1 MFDLF
6 RFFLLRPPEK
16 PEAADAIRLAEAGP
30 LHDQLKLAR
39 SGLEPL
45 DAMGRIAA
53 AFIAGDDFVGAP
65 DGVQNAPALAQLRG
79 ALALKPSAGLADLK
93 AMISNAFGTDAA
105 AVAASEPLRSDK
117 AHVHDS
123 LLAVKLVAPAVS
135 TNLDHLPL
143 DARLID
149 LIERAAADDR
159 ALDEP
164 GAAPAALTRLLVLPA
179 DLFPLP
185 SPLEQRRSAAA
196 PAPQAPTDT
205 HEAASA
211 QHASAIEAA
220 LTELGNAT
228 PDDFS
233 RPAATAATPTAAPS
247 AAPAATSSS
256 RAPGFFERLFGAVGS
271 GPAALA
277 RPATAVAMQGAAG
290 ARFTLRPEAID
301 QFRPATQAVLR
312 DLQLDLRTT
321 PTPTAMRVLRSELG
335 RVQQVLDQQAAST
348 SAVARIGEPRFQFG
362 GVPAIAPKIVM
373 PLVPLILPLPFPLPA
388 VHGHI
393 KPVGMAD
400 LLVVKYQL
408 LRYERGEVA
417 YIENIL
423 KGENSARSVRRLETT
438 EETTVQESETTKEEE
453 RDLQSTERFELK
465 NETENTVS
473 AEGNLKSGNAFSPSY
488 GPMLEFQ
495 GGTDTPVS
503 GSQSQSSRQASNYSR
518 EVTSRSASKVTERVR
533 KQVTLRKL
541 REFEEKTTHGF
552 DNTQAGSANVTGVF
566 QWVEKVLRGQV
577 FNYGRRL
584 MFDIM
589 VPEPAAFLQQAM
601 MAGTPAGQGLIK
613 PEEFKLDPANIQ
625 EWNYSGLAAKFGATG
640 IEPPPQQWITVSKTF
655 TGRNPNPKT
664 NSAIAVEQPIK
675 DDYQAVNG
683 WVFVQSA
690 VWSGDW
696 AVDVTVGA
704 WGTRATNSNL
714 GGFGFPLY
722 NEVGSIP
729 ISANIFHVE
738 SYAISVEINCVR
750 TLRSFTSWQS
760 RTHDAILRAY
770 LGRLG
775 EYEERLA
782 NLQASARVQALGRD
796 PDENQRLI
804 REELKRSCISVFT
817 YQHFD
822 LFGAVELS
830 PQGYVQI
837 KLAKAE
843 AQGEFIRFFEQAFE
857 WEQMI
862 YLFYPYF
869 WGTKFFWLFKLRLD
883 EADPRL
889 KDFLKAG
896 EARVTVPVRPGFEA
910 AVAHYLETGELWN
923 GSSPLDITSET
934 YLPIMKEIQARDA
947 VPGTETPYGD
957 PWEVRMPTSLVAVR
971 DDGKLPRW
979 KEQPVGSGKW
989 VEDTPV

>member
-1 MFDLF
+1 
-6 RFFLLRPPEK
+6 LL
-16 PEAADAIRLAEAGP
+16 
-30 LHDQLKLAR
+30 
-39 SGLEPL
+39 
-45 DAMGRIAA
+45 
-53 AFIAGDDFVGAP
+53 
-65 DGVQNAPALAQLRG
+65 
-79 ALALKPSAGLADLK
+79 
-93 AMISNAFGTDAA
+93 
-105 AVAASEPLRSDK
+105 
-117 AHVHDS
+117 
-123 LLAVKLVAPAVS
+123 
-135 TNLDHLPL
+135 
-143 DARLID
+143 
-149 LIERAAADDR
+149 
-159 ALDEP
+159 
-164 GAAPAALTRLLVLPA
+164 
-179 DLFPLP
+179 
-185 SPLEQRRSAAA
+185 
-196 PAPQAPTDT
+196 
-205 HEAASA
+205 
-211 QHASAIEAA
+211 
-220 LTELGNAT
+220 
-228 PDDFS
+228 
-233 RPAATAATPTAAPS
+233 
-247 AAPAATSSS
+247 
-256 RAPGFFERLFGAVGS
+256 
-271 GPAALA
+271 
-277 RPATAVAMQGAAG
+277 
-290 ARFTLRPEAID
+290 
-301 QFRPATQAVLR
+301 
-312 DLQLDLRTT
+312 
-321 PTPTAMRVLRSELG
+321 
-335 RVQQVLDQQAAST
+335 
-348 SAVARIGEPRFQFG
+348 
-362 GVPAIAPKIVM
+362 
-373 PLVPLILPLPFPLPA
+373 LPLPFPLPA

-495 GGTDTPVS
+495 GGTDAPVS

-552 DNTQAGSANVTGVF
+552 DNSQAGAANVTGVF

-601 MAGTPAGQGLIK
+601 MAATPAGQGLVK
-613 PEEFKLDPANIQ
+613 PEEFKLGPTDVQ
-625 EWNYSGLAAKFGATG
+625 EWNYPGLAAKYGATG

-655 TGRNPNPKT
+655 TGRNPNANT
-664 NSAIAVEQPIK
+664 NSAIAVEQPIP

-683 WVFVQSA
+683 WVYVEPA

-696 AVDVTVGA
+696 SVDVTVGA
-704 WGTRATNSNL
+704 WATRATNSNV

-722 NEVGSIP
+722 NEVKSIP
-729 ISANIFHVE
+729 ITAQLFHVE
-738 SYAISVEINCVR
+738 AYAISVEVNCIR
-750 TLRSFTSWQS
+750 TARSFASWQS

-770 LGRLG
+770 LARLG

-782 NLQASARVQALGRD
+782 NLQASSRVLALGHD

-804 REELKRSCISVFT
+804 REELKKSCISVFT

-822 LFGAVELS
+822 VFGAVELS

-837 KLAKAE
+837 KLAEAE
-843 AQGEFIRFFEQAFE
+843 AQGDFIRFFEQAFE

-979 KEQPVGSGKW
+979 KEQPAGSGKW

>member
-6 RFFLLRPPEK
+6 RFFMLRPPEK
-16 PEAADAIRLAEAGP
+16 PEAGDGIPLAEAGP

-39 SGLEPL
+39 AAVEPL
-45 DAMGRIAA
+45 DAMGKVAA
-53 AFIAGDDFVGAP
+53 AFIAGSGFVGDP
-65 DGVQNAPALAQLRG
+65 DGVANSAPLARLHG
-79 ALALKPSAGLADLK
+79 ALALQPETGLDDLK
-93 AMISNAFGTDAA
+93 GLISTAFDADAA
-105 AVAASEPLRSDK
+105 VVAASESLRSDK
-117 AHVHDS
+117 ARLQDS
-123 LLAVKLVAPAVS
+123 LLAIKLAAPAEP
-135 TNLDHLPL
+135 TNLEHL
-143 DARLID
+143 ARDVRLVD
-149 LIERAAADDR
+149 LVERAAADD
-159 ALDEP
+159 ATLDEP
-164 GAAPAALTRLLVLPA
+164 QAVARALKRLLVLPA

-185 SPLEQRRSAAA
+185 SPLDQRRAASTPTEPPPADAHNAAAEQRAAA
-196 PAPQAPTDT
+196 
-205 HEAASA
+205 
-211 QHASAIEAA
+211 IEGA

-233 RPAATAATPTAAPS
+233 RPAATVPVAIATTAAPFAT
-247 AAPAATSSS
+247 AAPAGE
-256 RAPGFFERLFGAVGS
+256 PGFLARLFGLGGS
-271 GPAALA
+271 AAAALA
-277 RPATAVAMQGAAG
+277 RPAATVAIQGAAD
-290 ARFTLRPEAID
+290 ARLTLRPEAIG
-301 QFRPATQAVLR
+301 QLRPDSQAVLR
-312 DLQLDLRTT
+312 DLQLDLGTT
-321 PTPTAMRVLRSELG
+321 SAPTAVRVLRAELG
-335 RVQQVLDQQAAST
+335 RVRQALDGQALVRD
-348 SAVARIGEPRFQFG
+348 VARIGEPRFQFG
-362 GVPAIAPKIVM
+362 GVPAIAPKILM
-373 PLVPLILPLPFPLPA
+373 PLMPLLMPWPK

-423 KGENSARSVRRLETT
+423 KGENSQRSVRRLETT
-438 EETTVQESETTKEEE
+438 EETTVLESETTKEEE

-495 GGTDTPVS
+495 GGTDAPVS

-552 DNTQAGSANVTGVF
+552 DNTQAGAANVTGVF

-589 VPEPAAFLQQAM
+589 VPEPAAFLQQALM
-601 MAGTPAGQGLIK
+601 FATPAGQGLVK
-613 PEEFKLDPANIQ
+613 PEEFKLGPTSVQ
-625 EWNYSGLAAKFGATG
+625 EWNYPSLAAKYGATG
-640 IEPPPQQWITVSKTF
+640 IEPPPQQRITVSKTF
-655 TGRNPNPKT
+655 SGRNANPNT
-664 NSAIAVEQPIK
+664 NSAVAVEQPIK
-675 DDYQAVNG
+675 DDYQAVDG
-683 WVFVQSA
+683 WVFVEPT
-690 VWSGDW
+690 VWSADW
-696 AVDVTVGA
+696 SVDVTVGA
-704 WGTRATNSNL
+704 WGTRATNSNV

-729 ISANIFHVE
+729 ISVNAFHVE
-738 SYAISVEINCVR
+738 SYAITVEINCMR
-750 TLRSFTSWQS
+750 TARSFASWQS

-770 LGRLG
+770 LARLG

-782 NLQASARVQALGRD
+782 NLQASARVEALGKD

-804 REELKRSCISVFT
+804 REELKKSCISVFT

-837 KLAKAE
+837 KLADAE
-843 AQGEFIRFFEQAFE
+843 AQGKFIRFFEQAFE

-896 EARVTVPVRPGFEA
+896 EARVTVPVRPGFEKS
-910 AVAHYLETGELWN
+910 VAHYLETGELWN
-923 GSSPLDITSET
+923 GSAPLDITSQT
-934 YLPIMKEIQARDA
+934 YLPIMKEIQERDA

-957 PWEVRMPTSLVAVR
+957 AWEVRMPTSLVAVR

-979 KEQPVGSGKW
+979 KEVPAGSGKW
-989 VEDTPV
+989 VEDAPV